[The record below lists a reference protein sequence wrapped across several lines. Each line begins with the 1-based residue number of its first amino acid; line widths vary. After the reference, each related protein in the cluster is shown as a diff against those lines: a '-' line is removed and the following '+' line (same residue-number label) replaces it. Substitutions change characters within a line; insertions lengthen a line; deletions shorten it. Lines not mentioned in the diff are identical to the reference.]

1 MTDDIIDEEL
11 QIGMEQDQEQKKVLS
26 GEIFELPITELDL
39 PSAVC
44 LDESSSISEAL
55 RTMQS
60 KRIGSIII
68 VKDRKLSGIVTE
80 RDILLKVAGLP
91 LDLNKKTVKSIM
103 TSNPTCLL
111 PTDMIAYVMNNMHV
125 GGYRH
130 VPIVDENNVPLAMVS
145 IKDVMSFI
153 LEYFPE
159 EIQNITGEPY
169 RGEHLRESA

>member
-11 QIGMEQDQEQKKVLS
+11 QIASEQDQNQKKVLS
-26 GEIFELPITELDL
+26 GDIFELPITELDL
-39 PSAVC
+39 PTAVC
-44 LDESSSISEAL
+44 LEEN
-55 RTMQS
+55 S
-60 KRIGSIII
+60 KYRRGTKPYAGKEIGSIII
-68 VKDRKLSGIVTE
+68 VNNRKLSGIVTE

-91 LDLNKKTVKSIM
+91 IDLQKETVKSIM
-103 TSNPTCLL
+103 TSNPTSLL
-111 PTDMIAYVMNNMHV
+111 GSDMIAYVMNNMHV

-130 VPIVDENNVPLAMVS
+130 VPIVDEHNVPISMIS

-159 EIQNITGEPY
+159 EIQNITGEPF

>member
-11 QIGMEQDQEQKKVLS
+11 QIAMEQDQKEKKILS
-26 GEIFELPITELDL
+26 GDIFELPISELDL
-39 PSAVC
+39 PEAIC
-44 LDESSSISEAL
+44 LEENSSISEAL
-55 RTMQS
+55 NLMQS

-68 VKDRKLSGIVTE
+68 VSNRKLSGIVTE

-91 LDLNKKTVKSIM
+91 IDLQSEPVKSIM
-103 TSNPTCLL
+103 TPNPTSLL
-111 PTDMIAYVMNNMHV
+111 STDMIAYVMNNMHV

-130 VPIVDENNVPLAMVS
+130 VPIVDEHNIPLAMIS

-159 EIQNITGEPY
+159 EIQNITGEPF

>member
-11 QIGMEQDQEQKKVLS
+11 KIAKEQDQSNKKILT
-26 GEIFELPITELDL
+26 GDIFELPIHELDL
-39 PSAVC
+39 PKAVC
-44 LDESSSISEAL
+44 LDESSCIADAL
-55 RTMQS
+55 TIMQE

-68 VKDRKLSGIVTE
+68 TKNKKLSGIVTE

-91 LDLNKKTVKSIM
+91 VDLQSESVKSIM
-103 TSNPTCLL
+103 TENPTCLQRV
-111 PTDMIAYVMNNMHV
+111 DMIAYVMNNMHV
-125 GGYRH
+125 GGFRH
-130 VPIVDENNVPLAMVS
+130 VPIVDDNYVPLAMVS

-159 EIQNITGEPY
+159 EIQNITDAPY